1 VFNPF
6 ENGNSPVTQAIVA
19 PEATRESA
27 VRGTGKVRRR
37 RRRTIAPYLLSAPAI
52 LLYLAFTVIPVF
64 YALGSSFFAQR
75 LTGGGV
81 LGIKKTV
88 FVAFDNYLSV
98 FQDTALVGGL
108 GRLVIYGIIAVP
120 LTLGLALLFALLL
133 DAPGSRLRGFSRTTI
148 FIPYAVP
155 GVVAALMW
163 GFMYLPSTSPFSYVT
178 RQLGLGSIP
187 FLEPH
192 GLFGAFANISI
203 WGGIGFNMLIIFTS
217 LQSIP
222 GEVVEAA
229 RVDGA
234 SEVQIALRVK
244 VPLVAPALVLT
255 SIFGILGALQLYG
268 EPTMLKPMTNSI
280 SDTWAPLMTIYRDA
294 FTLDNLPAAAAA
306 SMILAIGT
314 AIVSLA
320 ALASVRGLTRRN
332 NA

>member
-1 VFNPF
+1 M
-6 ENGNSPVTQAIVA
+6 TQAIA
-19 PEATRESA
+19 EPEASRQSA
-27 VRGTGKVRRR
+27 GQGTDKARR
-37 RRRTIAPYLLSAPAI
+37 RRRTIAPYLFSAPAV
-52 LLYLAFTVIPVF
+52 LLYLAFTVIPVV
-64 YALGSSFFAQR
+64 YAFKSSFFAQR

-81 LGIKKTV
+81 LGTKKTV
-88 FVAFDNYLSV
+88 FVGFGNYLDVLHDAS
-98 FQDTALVGGL
+98 LVGGF
-108 GRLVIYGIIAVP
+108 GRLAIYGIIAVP

-163 GFMYLPSTSPFSYVT
+163 GFMYLPSTSPFSYIT

-192 GLFGAFANISI
+192 GIFGSLANISI
-203 WGGIGFNMLIIFTS
+203 WGGVGFNMLVIFTS

-222 GEVVEAA
+222 SELVEAA
-229 RVDGA
+229 RLDGA
-234 SEVQIALRVK
+234 NEIQIALWVK
-244 VPLVAPALVLT
+244 IPLVGPALVLT
-255 SIFGILGALQLYG
+255 SIFGLLGALQLYG
-268 EPTMLKPMTNSI
+268 EPATLKPLTNSI

-314 AIVSLA
+314 ATVSLA
-320 ALASVRGLTRRN
+320 VLAIVRVLNRRN

>member
-1 VFNPF
+1 M
-6 ENGNSPVTQAIVA
+6 TQAIVA
-19 PEATRESA
+19 SEATRERA
-27 VRGTGKVRRR
+27 VPGTGKVRRR
-37 RRRTIAPYLLSAPAI
+37 RRRTVAPYLFSAPAI
-52 LLYLAFTVIPVF
+52 LLYLAFTVIPVI
-64 YALGSSFFAQR
+64 YAFESSFFAQR

-88 FVAFDNYLSV
+88 FVAFDNYVSV
-98 FQDTALVGGL
+98 LQDSALVAGL
-108 GRLVIYGIIAVP
+108 GRLAIYGIIAVP

-133 DAPGSRLRGFSRTTI
+133 DAPGSRLRGISRTTI

-178 RQLGLGSIP
+178 RRLGLGSIP

-192 GLFGAFANISI
+192 GLFGALANISI
-203 WGGIGFNMLIIFTS
+203 WGGVGFNMLVIFTS

-222 GEVVEAA
+222 RELIEAA
-229 RVDGA
+229 RLDGA

-244 VPLVAPALVLT
+244 IPLVGPALVLT

-268 EPTMLKPMTNSI
+268 EPATLKPLTNSI

-306 SMILAIGT
+306 SMILAVGT
-314 AIVSLA
+314 AVASLA
-320 ALASVRGLTRRN
+320 VLAVVRGLTRRS